1 MVRKKRVQKFK
12 TAYQLGEFLVLRKF
26 LYIIYRHS
34 KEKLSEAISHRV
46 EIKKIKGVK
55 AKEKKIVIYYLV
67 FQKCF

>member
-12 TAYQLGEFLVLRKF
+12 TAYQLGEFIVLRKF
-26 LYIIYRHS
+26 LIYYIQAKQGKVKRGNFTS
-34 KEKLSEAISHRV
+34 SRE
-46 EIKKIKGVK
+46 KKIKGVK

>member
-26 LYIIYRHS
+26 LYIIYRQS
-34 KEKLSEAISHRV
+34 KEKLSEVISHQL

-55 AKEKKIVIYYLV
+55 TKGKKIVIYYLV
-67 FQKCF
+67 FQKRF